1 MSDLPMPLPDRR
13 TLLKIKDKN
22 DSSKD
27 NKNKALKQSIEQ
39 PETKNKN
46 TIASELQE
54 SSLSIVKLKQI
65 EDMRQK
71 ILNYK
76 LLTEKTIYF
85 SQSPSSKI
93 NQCNVILLGP
103 SGSGKSSFIK
113 SLYRALYNSP
123 NLPPEAM
130 NKLKIKD
137 VHHNEGTLNFTKLHL
152 VEETKDSSGI
162 LLCDTRGHVN
172 MNENEKEQFKIILDG
187 RVKDG
192 VFIQQRNSRDPYALW
207 EFWKKSSELFP
218 NEILNKEEPT
228 INSIPH
234 AVVFFFDG
242 STDEVVQSEDNQF
255 YKELVYLSKRKGYNN
270 IQIVLSRIDVF
281 ENKFYD
287 RNKNINQSEINM
299 KLNKYKDIQIE
310 RVIQSLGVSRSNIHF
325 LENYH
330 VEGQMNNSVEIDY
343 HILKTMMD
351 ILNSAEIF
359 IMSYM
364 AQKETCF
371 CFGGS
376 TVWCF
381 HIFVR
386 GPGRDGSR
394 I

>member
-27 NKNKALKQSIEQ
+27 NKNKAQKQSIEQ

-218 NEILNKEEPT
+218 NEILNKEDPT

-371 CFGGS
+371 CFGGKYS
-376 TVWCF
+376 
-381 HIFVR
+381 
-386 GPGRDGSR
+386 
-394 I
+394 

>member
-1 MSDLPMPLPDRR
+1 MSDLPLPLPDRR
-13 TLLKIKDKN
+13 TLLNLYDQN
-22 DSSKD
+22 SNSSYLY
-27 NKNKALKQSIEQ
+27 NNQIHSIEQ
-39 PETKNKN
+39 DETKNKN
-46 TIASELQE
+46 TILSESQE
-54 SSLSIVKLKQI
+54 GSSLSIVKLKQI

-76 LLTEKTIYF
+76 LLSEKTIYF

-123 NLPPEAM
+123 NLPPDAM
-130 NKLKIKD
+130 TKLKIKD

-152 VEETKDSSGI
+152 VEETKNSSGI
-162 LLCDTRGHVN
+162 ILCDTRGHVN

-187 RVKDG
+187 KVKDG
-192 VFIQQRNSRDPYALW
+192 VFIQQRNKRNPFALW

-218 NEILNKEEPT
+218 NEILNEEESN

-242 STDEVVQSEDNQF
+242 STDEVVQSEDNNF

-281 ENKFYD
+281 ENKFYA
-287 RNKNINQSEINM
+287 RNKNISNSEKNI
-299 KLNKYKDIQIE
+299 KLNKSKDIQIE
-310 RVIQSLGVSRSNIHF
+310 RVIQALGVNRSNIHF

-330 VEGQMNNSVEIDY
+330 NEGQINNSLEIDY
-343 HILKTMMD
+343 HILRTLMD
-351 ILNSAEIF
+351 ILYSAEIF

-371 CFGGS
+371 CLGK
-376 TVWCF
+376 
-381 HIFVR
+381 
-386 GPGRDGSR
+386 
-394 I
+394 

>member
-1 MSDLPMPLPDRR
+1 MSDLPLPLPDRR
-13 TLLKIKDKN
+13 TLLNLYDKN
-22 DSSKD
+22 SNFSYLSK
-27 NKNKALKQSIEQ
+27 NQIHSIEQ
-39 PETKNKN
+39 DETKNKN
-46 TIASELQE
+46 TILSESQE
-54 SSLSIVKLKQI
+54 GSSLSIVKLKQI

-76 LLTEKTIYF
+76 LLSEKTIYF

-123 NLPPEAM
+123 NLPPDAM
-130 NKLKIKD
+130 TKLKIKD

-152 VEETKDSSGI
+152 VEETKNSSGI

-187 RVKDG
+187 KVKDG
-192 VFIQQRNSRDPYALW
+192 VFIQQRNTRNPFALW

-218 NEILNKEEPT
+218 NEILNEEESN

-242 STDEVVQSEDNQF
+242 STDEVVQSEDNKF

-281 ENKFYD
+281 ENKFYQ
-287 RNKNINQSEINM
+287 RNKNISQSEINI
-299 KLNKYKDIQIE
+299 KLNKSKDIQIE
-310 RVIQSLGVSRSNIHF
+310 RVIQALGVNRSNIHF

-330 VEGQMNNSVEIDY
+330 NEGQINNSLEIDY
-343 HILKTMMD
+343 HILRTLMD
-351 ILNSAEIF
+351 ILYSAEIF
-359 IMSYM
+359 MMSYM

-371 CFGGS
+371 CLGK
-376 TVWCF
+376 
-381 HIFVR
+381 
-386 GPGRDGSR
+386 
-394 I
+394 

>member
-1 MSDLPMPLPDRR
+1 MSDLPLPLPDRR
-13 TLLKIKDKN
+13 TLLNLYDKN
-22 DSSKD
+22 SNSSYLS
-27 NKNKALKQSIEQ
+27 NNQIHSIEQ
-39 PETKNKN
+39 DETKNKN
-46 TIASELQE
+46 TILSESQE
-54 SSLSIVKLKQI
+54 GSSLSIVKLKQI

-76 LLTEKTIYF
+76 LLSEKTIYF

-123 NLPPEAM
+123 NLPPDAM
-130 NKLKIKD
+130 TKLKIKD

-152 VEETKDSSGI
+152 VEETKNSSGI

-187 RVKDG
+187 KVKDG
-192 VFIQQRNSRDPYALW
+192 VFIQQRNKRNPFALW

-218 NEILNKEEPT
+218 NEILNEEESN

-242 STDEVVQSEDNQF
+242 STDEVVQSEDNKF

-281 ENKFYD
+281 ENKFYA
-287 RNKNINQSEINM
+287 RNKNISNSEKNI
-299 KLNKYKDIQIE
+299 KLNKSKDIQIE
-310 RVIQSLGVSRSNIHF
+310 RVIQALGVNRSNIHF

-330 VEGQMNNSVEIDY
+330 NEGQINNSLEIDY
-343 HILKTMMD
+343 HILRTLMD
-351 ILNSAEIF
+351 ILYSAEIF

-371 CFGGS
+371 CLGK
-376 TVWCF
+376 
-381 HIFVR
+381 
-386 GPGRDGSR
+386 
-394 I
+394 

>member
-1 MSDLPMPLPDRR
+1 MSDLPLPLPDRR
-13 TLLKIKDKN
+13 TLLNLYDKN
-22 DSSKD
+22 SNFSYLY
-27 NKNKALKQSIEQ
+27 NNQIHSIEQ
-39 PETKNKN
+39 DETKNKN
-46 TIASELQE
+46 TILSESQE
-54 SSLSIVKLKQI
+54 GSSLSIVKLKQI

-76 LLTEKTIYF
+76 LLSEKTIYF

-123 NLPPEAM
+123 NLPPDAM
-130 NKLKIKD
+130 TKLKIKD

-152 VEETKDSSGI
+152 VEETKNSSGI

-187 RVKDG
+187 KVKDG
-192 VFIQQRNSRDPYALW
+192 VFIQQRNTRNPFALW

-218 NEILNKEEPT
+218 NEILNEEESN

-242 STDEVVQSEDNQF
+242 STDEVVQSEDNKF

-281 ENKFYD
+281 ENKFYA
-287 RNKNINQSEINM
+287 RNKNISNSEKNI
-299 KLNKYKDIQIE
+299 KLNKSKDIQIE
-310 RVIQSLGVSRSNIHF
+310 RVIQALGVNRSNIHF

-330 VEGQMNNSVEIDY
+330 NEGQINNSLEIDY
-343 HILKTMMD
+343 HILRTLMD
-351 ILNSAEIF
+351 VLYSAEIF
-359 IMSYM
+359 VMSYM

-371 CFGGS
+371 CLGK
-376 TVWCF
+376 
-381 HIFVR
+381 
-386 GPGRDGSR
+386 
-394 I
+394 

>member
-287 RNKNINQSEINM
+287 RNNNINQSEINM

-371 CFGGS
+371 CFGGKYS
-376 TVWCF
+376 
-381 HIFVR
+381 
-386 GPGRDGSR
+386 
-394 I
+394 

>member
-1 MSDLPMPLPDRR
+1 MSDLPLPLPDRR
-13 TLLKIKDKN
+13 TLLNLQDQNIKSIDSNKYQKQKN
-22 DSSKD
+22 
-27 NKNKALKQSIEQ
+27 NQSDV
-39 PETKNKN
+39 KNKN
-46 TIASELQE
+46 TILSESQE
-54 SSLSIVKLKQI
+54 GSSLSIVKLKQI

-76 LLTEKTIYF
+76 LLTEKTIFF
-85 SQSPSSKI
+85 SSSASSKI

-130 NKLKIKD
+130 SKLKIKD

-152 VEETKDSSGI
+152 VEETKNSSGI

-192 VFIQQRNSRDPYALW
+192 VFIQQRTQRDPFALW

-218 NEILNKEEPT
+218 NEILNNEDPT
-228 INSIPH
+228 LSSMPH

-242 STDEVVQSEDNQF
+242 STDEVVQSEDAQF

-281 ENKFYD
+281 ENKFYE
-287 RNKNINQSEINM
+287 RNKNISQSEINM
-299 KLNKYKDIQIE
+299 KLNKSKDIQIE
-310 RVIQSLGVSRSNIHF
+310 RVIQSLGVTRSSIHF

-330 VEGQMNNSVEIDY
+330 LENQINNSVEIDY

-351 ILNSAEIF
+351 ILNSAEMF

-371 CFGGS
+371 CFGGKYS
-376 TVWCF
+376 
-381 HIFVR
+381 
-386 GPGRDGSR
+386 
-394 I
+394 

>member
-1 MSDLPMPLPDRR
+1 MSDLPLPLPDRR
-13 TLLKIKDKN
+13 TLLNLQDQNNKSSNLDKFP
-22 DSSKD
+22 KQ
-27 NKNKALKQSIEQ
+27 NKVQ
-39 PETKNKN
+39 TDVKNKN
-46 TIASELQE
+46 TILSESQE
-54 SSLSIVKLKQI
+54 GSSLSIVKLKQI

-85 SQSPSSKI
+85 TSSPSSKI
-93 NQCNVILLGP
+93 NNCNVILLGP

-130 NKLKIKD
+130 SKLKIKD

-152 VEETKDSSGI
+152 VEETKNSSGI

-192 VFIQQRNSRDPYALW
+192 VYIQQRSQRDPFALW

-218 NEILNKEEPT
+218 EEILDNEDPT
-228 INSIPH
+228 LSSMPH

-242 STDEVVQSEDNQF
+242 STDEVVQSEDAKF
-255 YKELVYLSKRKGYNN
+255 YKELVYLAKRKGYNN

-281 ENKFYD
+281 ENKFYG
-287 RNKNINQSEINM
+287 RNKNISQSEINM
-299 KLNKYKDIQIE
+299 KLNKSKDIQIE
-310 RVIQSLGVSRSNIHF
+310 RVIQALGVSRSNIHF

-330 VEGQMNNSVEIDY
+330 IEGQINNSVEIDY
-343 HILKTMMD
+343 HILKTMID
-351 ILNSAEIF
+351 ILNSAELF

-371 CFGGS
+371 CFGGKYS
-376 TVWCF
+376 
-381 HIFVR
+381 
-386 GPGRDGSR
+386 
-394 I
+394 

>member
-1 MSDLPMPLPDRR
+1 MSDLPLPLPDRR
-13 TLLKIKDKN
+13 TLLNLYDKN
-22 DSSKD
+22 SNFSYLS
-27 NKNKALKQSIEQ
+27 NNQIHSIEQ
-39 PETKNKN
+39 DETKNKN
-46 TIASELQE
+46 TILSESQE
-54 SSLSIVKLKQI
+54 GSSLSIVKLKQI

-76 LLTEKTIYF
+76 LLSEKTIYF

-123 NLPPEAM
+123 NLPPDAM
-130 NKLKIKD
+130 TKLKIKD

-152 VEETKDSSGI
+152 VEETKNSSGI

-187 RVKDG
+187 KVKDG
-192 VFIQQRNSRDPYALW
+192 VFIQQRNTRNPFALW

-218 NEILNKEEPT
+218 NEILNEEESN

-242 STDEVVQSEDNQF
+242 STDEVVQSEDNKF

-281 ENKFYD
+281 ENKFYA
-287 RNKNINQSEINM
+287 RNKNISNSEKNI
-299 KLNKYKDIQIE
+299 KLNKSKDIQIE
-310 RVIQSLGVSRSNIHF
+310 RVIQALGVNRSNIHF

-330 VEGQMNNSVEIDY
+330 NEGQINNSLEIDY
-343 HILKTMMD
+343 HILRTLMD
-351 ILNSAEIF
+351 ILYSAEIF

-371 CFGGS
+371 CLGK
-376 TVWCF
+376 
-381 HIFVR
+381 
-386 GPGRDGSR
+386 
-394 I
+394 

>member
-1 MSDLPMPLPDRR
+1 MSDLPLPLPDRR
-13 TLLKIKDKN
+13 TLLNLYDKN
-22 DSSKD
+22 SNSSYLY
-27 NKNKALKQSIEQ
+27 NNQINTIEQ
-39 PETKNKN
+39 DETKNKN
-46 TIASELQE
+46 TILSESQE
-54 SSLSIVKLKQI
+54 GSSLSIVKLKQI

-76 LLTEKTIYF
+76 LLSEKTIYF

-123 NLPPEAM
+123 NLPPDAM
-130 NKLKIKD
+130 TKLKIKD

-152 VEETKDSSGI
+152 VEETKNSSGI

-187 RVKDG
+187 KVKDG
-192 VFIQQRNSRDPYALW
+192 VFIQQRNTRNPFALW

-218 NEILNKEEPT
+218 NEILNEEESN

-242 STDEVVQSEDNQF
+242 STDEVVQSEDNKF

-270 IQIVLSRIDVF
+270 IQIVLSRIDDF
-281 ENKFYD
+281 ENNFYA
-287 RNKNINQSEINM
+287 RNKNISNSEKNI
-299 KLNKYKDIQIE
+299 KLNKSKDIQIE
-310 RVIQSLGVSRSNIHF
+310 RVIQALGVNRSNIHF

-330 VEGQMNNSVEIDY
+330 NEGQINNSLEIDY
-343 HILKTMMD
+343 HILRTLMD
-351 ILNSAEIF
+351 ILYSAEIF

-371 CFGGS
+371 CLGK
-376 TVWCF
+376 
-381 HIFVR
+381 
-386 GPGRDGSR
+386 
-394 I
+394 

>member
-343 HILKTMMD
+343 HILKTMID
-351 ILNSAEIF
+351 ILNSAELY
-359 IMSYM
+359 IMSYLN
-364 AQKETCF
+364 QRETCF
-371 CFGGS
+371 CFGGKYY
-376 TVWCF
+376 
-381 HIFVR
+381 
-386 GPGRDGSR
+386 
-394 I
+394 

>member
-1 MSDLPMPLPDRR
+1 
-13 TLLKIKDKN
+13 
-22 DSSKD
+22 
-27 NKNKALKQSIEQ
+27 
-39 PETKNKN
+39 
-46 TIASELQE
+46 
-54 SSLSIVKLKQI
+54 
-65 EDMRQK
+65 
-71 ILNYK
+71 
-76 LLTEKTIYF
+76 
-85 SQSPSSKI
+85 
-93 NQCNVILLGP
+93 
-103 SGSGKSSFIK
+103 
-113 SLYRALYNSP
+113 
-123 NLPPEAM
+123 
-130 NKLKIKD
+130 
-137 VHHNEGTLNFTKLHL
+137 
-152 VEETKDSSGI
+152 
-162 LLCDTRGHVN
+162 

-287 RNKNINQSEINM
+287 RNKNISQSEINM
-299 KLNKYKDIQIE
+299 KLNKSKDIQIE
-310 RVIQSLGVSRSNIHF
+310 RVIQSLGVTRSNIHF

-371 CFGGS
+371 CFGGKYS
-376 TVWCF
+376 
-381 HIFVR
+381 
-386 GPGRDGSR
+386 
-394 I
+394 

>member
-1 MSDLPMPLPDRR
+1 MSDLPLPLPDRR
-13 TLLKIKDKN
+13 TLLNLQDQNNKSPNLDKFP
-22 DSSKD
+22 KQ
-27 NKNKALKQSIEQ
+27 NKVQ
-39 PETKNKN
+39 TDVKNKN
-46 TIASELQE
+46 TILSESQE
-54 SSLSIVKLKQI
+54 GSSLSIVKLKQI

-85 SQSPSSKI
+85 TSSPSSKI
-93 NQCNVILLGP
+93 NNCNVILLGP

-130 NKLKIKD
+130 SKLKIKD

-152 VEETKDSSGI
+152 VEETKNSSGI

-192 VFIQQRNSRDPYALW
+192 VYIQQRSQRDPFALW

-218 NEILNKEEPT
+218 EEILDNEDPT
-228 INSIPH
+228 LSSMPH

-242 STDEVVQSEDNQF
+242 STDEVVQSEDAKF
-255 YKELVYLSKRKGYNN
+255 YKELVYLAKRKGYNN

-281 ENKFYD
+281 ENKFYG
-287 RNKNINQSEINM
+287 RNKNISQSEINM
-299 KLNKYKDIQIE
+299 KLNKSKDIQIE
-310 RVIQSLGVSRSNIHF
+310 RVIQALGVSRSNIHF

-330 VEGQMNNSVEIDY
+330 VEGQINNSVEIDY
-343 HILKTMMD
+343 HILKTMID
-351 ILNSAEIF
+351 ILNSAELF

-371 CFGGS
+371 CFGGKYS
-376 TVWCF
+376 
-381 HIFVR
+381 
-386 GPGRDGSR
+386 
-394 I
+394 

>member
-255 YKELVYLSKRKGYNN
+255 YKELVYLCKRKGYSN
-270 IQIVLSRIDVF
+270 IQIVLTRIDVF
-281 ENKFYD
+281 ENKFLE
-287 RNKNINQSEINM
+287 RNKNISQSEKNM
-299 KLNKYKDIQIE
+299 KLNKSKDIQIE
-310 RVIQSLGVSRSNIHF
+310 RVIQSLGVNRSNVHF

-330 VEGQMNNSVEIDY
+330 IEGQEKNSVEIDY

-371 CFGGS
+371 CFGGKY
-376 TVWCF
+376 
-381 HIFVR
+381 I
-386 GPGRDGSR
+386 
-394 I
+394 

>member
-22 DSSKD
+22 GSSKD
-27 NKNKALKQSIEQ
+27 NKNKAQKQSIEQ

-371 CFGGS
+371 CFGGKYS
-376 TVWCF
+376 
-381 HIFVR
+381 
-386 GPGRDGSR
+386 
-394 I
+394 

>member
-1 MSDLPMPLPDRR
+1 MSDLPLPLPDRR
-13 TLLKIKDKN
+13 TLLNLYDKN
-22 DSSKD
+22 SNFSYLS
-27 NKNKALKQSIEQ
+27 NNQIHSIEQ
-39 PETKNKN
+39 DETKNKN
-46 TIASELQE
+46 TILSESQE
-54 SSLSIVKLKQI
+54 GSSLSIVKLKQI

-76 LLTEKTIYF
+76 LLSEKTIYF

-123 NLPPEAM
+123 NLPPDAM
-130 NKLKIKD
+130 TKLKIKD

-152 VEETKDSSGI
+152 VEETKNSSGI

-187 RVKDG
+187 KVKDG
-192 VFIQQRNSRDPYALW
+192 VFIQQRNKRNPFALW

-218 NEILNKEEPT
+218 NEILNEEESN

-242 STDEVVQSEDNQF
+242 STDEVVQSEDNNF

-281 ENKFYD
+281 ENKFYA
-287 RNKNINQSEINM
+287 RNKNISNSEKNI
-299 KLNKYKDIQIE
+299 KLNKSKDIQIE
-310 RVIQSLGVSRSNIHF
+310 RVIQALGVNRSNIHF

-330 VEGQMNNSVEIDY
+330 NEGQINNSLEIDY
-343 HILKTMMD
+343 HILRTLMD
-351 ILNSAEIF
+351 ILYSAEIF

-371 CFGGS
+371 CLGK
-376 TVWCF
+376 
-381 HIFVR
+381 
-386 GPGRDGSR
+386 
-394 I
+394 

>member
-299 KLNKYKDIQIE
+299 KLNKSKDIQIE
-310 RVIQSLGVSRSNIHF
+310 RVIQSLGVTRSNIHF

-330 VEGQMNNSVEIDY
+330 LESQINNSVEIDY

-351 ILNSAEIF
+351 ILNSAEMF

-371 CFGGS
+371 CFGGKYS
-376 TVWCF
+376 
-381 HIFVR
+381 
-386 GPGRDGSR
+386 
-394 I
+394 

>member
-1 MSDLPMPLPDRR
+1 MSDLPLPLPDRR
-13 TLLKIKDKN
+13 TLLNIQDQNNKDSNFNKYQKQKISQTDVN
-22 DSSKD
+22 
-27 NKNKALKQSIEQ
+27 
-39 PETKNKN
+39 NKN
-46 TIASELQE
+46 TILSESQE
-54 SSLSIVKLKQI
+54 GSSLSIVKLKQI

-85 SQSPSSKI
+85 NSSPSSKI

-130 NKLKIKD
+130 SKLKIKD

-152 VEETKDSSGI
+152 VEETKNSSGI

-192 VFIQQRNSRDPYALW
+192 VFIEQRTQRDPFALW

-218 NEILNKEEPT
+218 NEILNTEDPT
-228 INSIPH
+228 LSSMPH

-242 STDEVVQSEDNQF
+242 STDEVVQSEDAQF

-281 ENKFYD
+281 ENKFYE
-287 RNKNINQSEINM
+287 RNKNISQSEINM
-299 KLNKYKDIQIE
+299 KLNKSKDIQIE
-310 RVIQSLGVSRSNIHF
+310 RVIQSLGVTRSNIHF

-330 VEGQMNNSVEIDY
+330 LESQINNSVEIDY

-351 ILNSAEIF
+351 ILNSAELF

-371 CFGGS
+371 CFGGKYS
-376 TVWCF
+376 
-381 HIFVR
+381 
-386 GPGRDGSR
+386 
-394 I
+394 

>member
-1 MSDLPMPLPDRR
+1 MSDLPLPLPDRR
-13 TLLKIKDKN
+13 TLLNNQDQNNKDSN
-22 DSSKD
+22 L
-27 NKNKALKQSIEQ
+27 NKYQKQKGSQTDIN
-39 PETKNKN
+39 NKN
-46 TIASELQE
+46 TILSESQE
-54 SSLSIVKLKQI
+54 GSSLSIVKLKQI

-85 SQSPSSKI
+85 NSSPSSKI

-130 NKLKIKD
+130 SKLKIKD

-152 VEETKDSSGI
+152 VEETKNSSGI

-192 VFIQQRNSRDPYALW
+192 VFIEQRTQRDPFALW

-218 NEILNKEEPT
+218 NEILNNEDPT
-228 INSIPH
+228 LSSMPH

-242 STDEVVQSEDNQF
+242 STDEVVQSEDAQF

-281 ENKFYD
+281 ENKFYE
-287 RNKNINQSEINM
+287 RNKNISQSEINM
-299 KLNKYKDIQIE
+299 KLNKSKDIQIE
-310 RVIQSLGVSRSNIHF
+310 RVIQSLGVTRSNIHF

-330 VEGQMNNSVEIDY
+330 LESQINNSVEIDY

-351 ILNSAEIF
+351 ILNSAEMF

-371 CFGGS
+371 CFGGKYS
-376 TVWCF
+376 
-381 HIFVR
+381 
-386 GPGRDGSR
+386 
-394 I
+394 

>member
-1 MSDLPMPLPDRR
+1 MSDLPLPLPDRR
-13 TLLKIKDKN
+13 TLLNLQDQN
-22 DSSKD
+22 
-27 NKNKALKQSIEQ
+27 NKSPNSNIYAKQNIAQSD
-39 PETKNKN
+39 TKNKN
-46 TIASELQE
+46 TIVSESQE
-54 SSLSIVKLKQI
+54 GSSLSIVKLKQI

-85 SQSPSSKI
+85 NSSPSSKI
-93 NQCNVILLGP
+93 NNCNVILLGP

-130 NKLKIKD
+130 SKLKIKD

-152 VEETKDSSGI
+152 VEETKNSSGI

-192 VFIQQRNSRDPYALW
+192 VYIQQRNQRDPFALW

-218 NEILNKEEPT
+218 EEILDNEDPN
-228 INSIPH
+228 ISSMPH

-242 STDEVVQSEDNQF
+242 STDEVVQSEDAKF
-255 YKELVYLSKRKGYNN
+255 YKELVYLSRRKGYNN

-287 RNKNINQSEINM
+287 RNKNISQSEINM
-299 KLNKYKDIQIE
+299 KLNKSKDIQIE
-310 RVIQSLGVSRSNIHF
+310 RVIQALGVSRSNIHF

-330 VEGQMNNSVEIDY
+330 VEGQINNSVEIDY

-351 ILNSAEIF
+351 ILNSAELF

-371 CFGGS
+371 CFGGKFS
-376 TVWCF
+376 
-381 HIFVR
+381 
-386 GPGRDGSR
+386 
-394 I
+394 

>member
-1 MSDLPMPLPDRR
+1 MSDLPLPLPDRR
-13 TLLKIKDKN
+13 TLLNLQDQNNKSPNLDKFP
-22 DSSKD
+22 KQ
-27 NKNKALKQSIEQ
+27 NKVQ
-39 PETKNKN
+39 TDVKNKN
-46 TIASELQE
+46 TILSESQE
-54 SSLSIVKLKQI
+54 GSSLSIVKLKQI

-85 SQSPSSKI
+85 TSSPSSKI
-93 NQCNVILLGP
+93 NNCNVILLGP

-130 NKLKIKD
+130 SKLKIKD

-152 VEETKDSSGI
+152 VEETKNSSGI

-192 VFIQQRNSRDPYALW
+192 VYIQQRSQRDPFALW

-218 NEILNKEEPT
+218 EEILDNEDPT
-228 INSIPH
+228 LSSMPH

-242 STDEVVQSEDNQF
+242 STDEVVQSEDAKF
-255 YKELVYLSKRKGYNN
+255 YKELVYLAKRKGYNN

-281 ENKFYD
+281 ENKFYG
-287 RNKNINQSEINM
+287 RNKNISQSEINM
-299 KLNKYKDIQIE
+299 KLNKSKDIQIE
-310 RVIQSLGVSRSNIHF
+310 RVIQALGVSRSNIHF

-330 VEGQMNNSVEIDY
+330 IEGQSNNSVEIDY
-343 HILKTMMD
+343 HILKTMID
-351 ILNSAEIF
+351 ILNSAELF

-371 CFGGS
+371 CFGGKYS
-376 TVWCF
+376 
-381 HIFVR
+381 
-386 GPGRDGSR
+386 
-394 I
+394 